1 MSETYILPPEAGKK
15 LKIAKESFQPVFI
28 YGITGSGK
36 TSLIKNSKETGSC
49 LYVSGL
55 DESAKSTVEKKI
67 NSSEK
72 RIKVVAIDDLSFVT
86 DESFREL
93 IKKIALNEDVWLI
106 LSDRGRLPEWLKPSD
121 FLRKFMVISEED
133 LLLRP
138 SEIQTLLMRLGIT
151 LEEKDIERIFAFSE
165 GNAYMIYSIAVR
177 LQEGMSLKKALDEEQ
192 RSLIERAKQLIIPA
206 MPKEV
211 QKFLM
216 AVSVVDS
223 FTAEMAA
230 VIYGVADAKPLIRA
244 SEECTNILSREGA
257 AYRMRDLALTSFRE
271 YVKENVSENEMW
283 KYYERAGKWY
293 EDRGLFHLS
302 MALYEKTGS
311 RKRINALLL
320 KNSEKVPGTGQF
332 YEMRRFYLSIS
343 EEEAMSDP
351 RLMAALSTLNS
362 VLMDIDTSE
371 KWYEKLK
378 SYDAGDDLSRK
389 ELVDFFVNLLDI
401 TLPHRKT
408 ADLIPSI
415 ERMLT
420 FLEVEKPP
428 YTVQLSAT
436 GFLPSLL
443 DGNKDLCE
451 WVHNPKEHA
460 EKYQALFKAFQDPI
474 EKGLVPLF
482 LSECAYQKGEASS
495 NVLKEL
501 SEARFDA
508 EQGGSPETLFA
519 AACLSARL
527 FMISGE
533 IDSAVNVIRS
543 FSKKLE
549 DFGNDAV
556 KLKPNVAA
564 VKTRLALYRGD
575 MDEVDEWLLSA
586 PNEEEFCM
594 NDRFLYVTKVR
605 AYIAK
610 EKYIAALSLIE
621 KLSCYAK
628 AFNRTILKIEL
639 LILSAV
645 VRQRTD
651 EPYEE
656 DLLEALELMS
666 DLNFIRIMSEEGPI
680 VITLLSETLK
690 HIEKDNK
697 IDKSFFER
705 LYSEIRKTSN
715 AYPLYLKGQASDA
728 PSLPERAITILR
740 LQSEGYT
747 MKQIA
752 EKLSMKE
759 PTVKYYIK
767 NTYLKLSASSKT
779 DAVMKAQAMGLL

>member
-55 DESAKSTVEKKI
+55 DEFAKSAVEKKI

-72 RIKVVAIDDLSFVT
+72 RIKVVVIDDLSFVT

-93 IKKIALNEDVWLI
+93 IRKLTLNEDVWLI

-133 LLLRP
+133 LQLRP

-165 GNAYMIYSIAVR
+165 GNAYMIYSIALH
-177 LQEGMSLKKALDEEQ
+177 LQEGMSLKKALDAEQ

-216 AVSVVDS
+216 SVSVVDS

-257 AYRMRDLALTSFRE
+257 AYRMRDFALTSFRE

-302 MALYEKTGS
+302 MVLYEKTGS

-320 KNSEKVPGTGQF
+320 KNSEKDPGAAHF

-371 KWYEKLK
+371 K
-378 SYDAGDDLSRK
+378 
-389 ELVDFFVNLLDI
+389 
-401 TLPHRKT
+401 
-408 ADLIPSI
+408 
-415 ERMLT
+415 
-420 FLEVEKPP
+420 
-428 YTVQLSAT
+428 
-436 GFLPSLL
+436 
-443 DGNKDLCE
+443 
-451 WVHNPKEHA
+451 
-460 EKYQALFKAFQDPI
+460 
-474 EKGLVPLF
+474 
-482 LSECAYQKGEASS
+482 
-495 NVLKEL
+495 
-501 SEARFDA
+501 
-508 EQGGSPETLFA
+508 
-519 AACLSARL
+519 
-527 FMISGE
+527 
-533 IDSAVNVIRS
+533 
-543 FSKKLE
+543 
-549 DFGNDAV
+549 
-556 KLKPNVAA
+556 
-564 VKTRLALYRGD
+564 
-575 MDEVDEWLLSA
+575 
-586 PNEEEFCM
+586 
-594 NDRFLYVTKVR
+594 
-605 AYIAK
+605 
-610 EKYIAALSLIE
+610 
-621 KLSCYAK
+621 
-628 AFNRTILKIEL
+628 
-639 LILSAV
+639 
-645 VRQRTD
+645 
-651 EPYEE
+651 
-656 DLLEALELMS
+656 
-666 DLNFIRIMSEEGPI
+666 
-680 VITLLSETLK
+680 
-690 HIEKDNK
+690 
-697 IDKSFFER
+697 
-705 LYSEIRKTSN
+705 
-715 AYPLYLKGQASDA
+715 
-728 PSLPERAITILR
+728 
-740 LQSEGYT
+740 
-747 MKQIA
+747 
-752 EKLSMKE
+752 
-759 PTVKYYIK
+759 
-767 NTYLKLSASSKT
+767 
-779 DAVMKAQAMGLL
+779 